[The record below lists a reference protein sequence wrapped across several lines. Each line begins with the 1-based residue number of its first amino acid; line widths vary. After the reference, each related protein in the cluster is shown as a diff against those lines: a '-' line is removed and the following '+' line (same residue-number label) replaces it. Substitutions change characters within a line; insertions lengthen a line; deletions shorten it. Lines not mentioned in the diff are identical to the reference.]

1 MMNNDKLE
9 MIKET
14 LDKID
19 AEVNIDIN
27 IPSLIEKAELIKKK
41 KQTLRKDILFGIS
54 SMVVLIFYSFVISYY
69 GIKIFIIFLLLMLC
83 LLPWVIIPFSLNVR
97 RET

>member
-1 MMNNDKLE
+1 MNNDKLE

-54 SMVVLIFYSFVISYY
+54 SIVVLIFYSFVISYY
-69 GIKIFIIFLLLMLC
+69 GIKIFIIFQFLMLC
-83 LLPWVIIPFSLNVR
+83 LLPWIIIPFSLNVR